1 MPALDYPRHLVE
13 DWQLSDGT
21 PVRIRPIRAD
31 DLDLHSAFVAGLSNE
46 TGYHRLLSPRKPQPD
61 ELWRMTHID
70 YDRELALI
78 ATTEVGGREQQIG
91 VVRYVRGDTPE
102 TAHVAEF
109 AVVIGD
115 AWQRHGVAAK
125 LLRKLIDA
133 AAQAGVK
140 QLADITL
147 YDNTGML
154 ALARKLGFR
163 LQRDPGNPNVTRL
176 RLALDAPAPLSPP
189 SPPSPPSP

>member
-1 MPALDYPRHLVE
+1 MPALDYPSHLVE
-13 DWQLSDGT
+13 DWQLRDGT
-21 PVRIRPIRAD
+21 LVRIRPIRAE
-31 DLDLHSAFVAGLSNE
+31 DLAMHSAFVAGLSNE
-46 TGYHRLLSPRKPQPD
+46 TGFHRLLSPRKPQPD

-78 ATTEVGGREQQIG
+78 ATTEVDGAEQQMG
-91 VVRYVRGDTPE
+91 VVRYVRGDTLQ
-102 TAHVAEF
+102 TSNTAEF
-109 AVVIGD
+109 AVVIAD
-115 AWQRHGVAAK
+115 AWQHRGLAEK

-133 AAQAGVK
+133 AAEAGVK

-147 YDNTGML
+147 YDNTAML

-176 RLALDAPAPLSPP
+176 LLALEER
-189 SPPSPPSP
+189 

>member
-1 MPALDYPRHLVE
+1 MPALDYPSHLVE
-13 DWQLSDGT
+13 DWQLRDGT
-21 PVRIRPIRAD
+21 PVQIRPIHAD
-31 DLDLHSAFVAGLSNE
+31 DLAMHTAFVAGLSNE

-70 YDRELALI
+70 YAHELALI
-78 ATTEVGGREQQIG
+78 ATTEIDGVEQQMG
-91 VVRYVRGDTPE
+91 VVRYVRGETPE

-109 AVVIGD
+109 AVVIAD
-115 AWQRHGVAAK
+115 AWQHHGIAHK
-125 LLRKLIDA
+125 LMRKLIDA
-133 AAQAGVK
+133 AAAAGVQ

-154 ALARKLGFR
+154 ALARKLGFK

-176 RLALDAPAPLSPP
+176 RLALGAALPTAG
-189 SPPSPPSP
+189 